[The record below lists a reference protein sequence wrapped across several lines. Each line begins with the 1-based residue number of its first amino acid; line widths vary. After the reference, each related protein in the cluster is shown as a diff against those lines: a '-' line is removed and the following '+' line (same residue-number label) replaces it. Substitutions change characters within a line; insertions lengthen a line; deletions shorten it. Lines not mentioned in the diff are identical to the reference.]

1 MSSGRISRQGGRVI
15 EVKELTKMH
24 GGRAAVDR
32 LSLTAVPGTVTAV
45 LGPAGAGKT
54 SALRLMLG
62 LDSPTA
68 GTVAVGGVPLRG
80 RPRSPHQVGALPEAA
95 ALPGRRTARAFLRA
109 LARAHGIG
117 SGRVA
122 EVLAETGLAQEPRRR
137 VATYSPAMRQR
148 LRIAAALLGDPPVL
162 LLDEPLAGL
171 DAEGV
176 RWARR
181 LLHTLAAQGRTVA
194 ITGEHAAEAADTAD
208 RIVVLGR
215 GRVVAAQSAD
225 EFAARGAAAWVVVG
239 TACGAELAAVLAAEG
254 ATVVRAGLSG
264 PGRLAVAGMTA
275 ERVGALATEHG
286 IVVLELDTRKPSLEE
301 VLHELAA
308 GARGYG
314 RPGEDGHG
322 PGRELA

>member
-1 MSSGRISRQGGRVI
+1 MI

-24 GGRAAVDR
+24 GGRPAVDR
-32 LSLTAVPGTVTAV
+32 LSLTAGPGTVTAV

-54 SALRLMLG
+54 SALRLILG

-68 GTVAVGGVPLRG
+68 GTVTVCGVPPRG
-80 RPRSPHQVGALPEAA
+80 RPRSPHQVGALPEPA
-95 ALPGRRTARAFLRA
+95 ALPGRRTAQAYLRA
-109 LARAHGIG
+109 LGREHGIG

-122 EVLAETGLAQEPRRR
+122 EVLAETGLSREPRRR

-181 LLHTLAAQGRTVA
+181 LLRALAAEGRTVA
-194 ITGEHAAEAADTAD
+194 ITGERAAEAADTAD

-215 GRVVAAQSAD
+215 GRVIAAQSAD
-225 EFAARGAAAWVVVG
+225 EFTARGAAARVVVG
-239 TACGAELAAVLAAEG
+239 SPRCAELAAVLAGEG
-254 ATVVRAGLSG
+254 ASVVRARLSG
-264 PGRLAVAGMTA
+264 AGRLAVTGMTA

-286 IVVLELDTRKPSLEE
+286 IVVLELDTRRPSLEE
-301 VLHELAA
+301 VLDELAA
-308 GARGYG
+308 GARGDG
-314 RPGEDGHG
+314 RAGEDDRG
-322 PGRELA
+322 PGRVGSGREIA

>member
-1 MSSGRISRQGGRVI
+1 MI

-32 LSLTAVPGTVTAV
+32 LSLTAGPGTVTAV

-54 SALRLMLG
+54 SALRLILG

-80 RPRSPHQVGALPEAA
+80 RPRSPHQIGALPEPA
-95 ALPGRRTARAFLRA
+95 ALRGRRTAGACLRA

-117 SGRVA
+117 AGRVA
-122 EVLAETGLAQEPRRR
+122 EVLAETGLAREPRRR

-181 LLHTLAAQGRTVA
+181 LLRTLAAEGRTVA
-194 ITGEHAAEAADTAD
+194 ITGERAAEAADTAD

-225 EFAARGAAAWVVVG
+225 EFAARGAAARVVVG
-239 TACGAELAAVLAAEG
+239 TARGAELAAVLAAEG
-254 ATVVRAGLSG
+254 ATVVRAALSG
-264 PGRLAVAGMTA
+264 RGRLAVTGMTA
-275 ERVGALATEHG
+275 EHVGALATEHG
-286 IVVLELDTRKPSLEE
+286 IVLLELDTRRPSLEE

-308 GARGYG
+308 GAREYG
-314 RPGEDGHG
+314 HPGEDGHG
-322 PGRELA
+322 PAREIA

>member
-1 MSSGRISRQGGRVI
+1 MI

-122 EVLAETGLAQEPRRR
+122 EVLAETGLAQESRRR

-181 LLHTLAAQGRTVA
+181 LLRTLAAQGRTVA
-194 ITGEHAAEAADTAD
+194 ITGERAAEAADTAD

-215 GRVVAAQSAD
+215 GRVG
-225 EFAARGAAAWVVVG
+225 RG
-239 TACGAELAAVLAAEG
+239 
-254 ATVVRAGLSG
+254 R
-264 PGRLAVAGMTA
+264 
-275 ERVGALATEHG
+275 H
-286 IVVLELDTRKPSLEE
+286 
-301 VLHELAA
+301 
-308 GARGYG
+308 G
-314 RPGEDGHG
+314 RPGRPVGARAARRGRHDGRARRRARHRARDRG
-322 PGRELA
+322 SRTRHPQALVGGGAARARGWRPGVRSPR